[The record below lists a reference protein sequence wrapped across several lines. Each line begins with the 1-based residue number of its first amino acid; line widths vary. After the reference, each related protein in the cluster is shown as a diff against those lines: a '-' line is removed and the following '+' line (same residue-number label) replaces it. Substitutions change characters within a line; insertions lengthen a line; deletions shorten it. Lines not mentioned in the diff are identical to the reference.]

1 MLVYRS
7 VVCRFFRAPSSYF
20 PNEAKKMSKSL
31 QCMVTSHMCGDFLGP
46 CLYTSLETWLGVKA
60 GGDWD
65 VVGSG
70 DVKVGV
76 RRKCQ

>member
-1 MLVYRS
+1 
-7 VVCRFFRAPSSYF
+7 
-20 PNEAKKMSKSL
+20 MSKSL

-65 VVGSG
+65 VAGG
-70 DVKVGV
+70 LDVKVV
-76 RRKCQ
+76 